1 MLQLEAISKSME
13 ADEFKRGLMEF
24 VARRGTPD
32 KIVSD
37 NNQTFKATN
46 QWLELLS
53 KDADLFNYLTVQRIT
68 WQFNL
73 SRAPWWGGFF
83 ERLVGVM
90 KSSLLKVIGRALL
103 TFKELEEVLLD
114 VECFM
119 NNRPLCY
126 QGEEFENPVITP
138 NLLLRGQPA
147 NFLEESEEA
156 MNDNTAAT
164 KRMKYLMV
172 CREHLKK
179 RWLTEYVHALEERHR
194 KVFNDEKGSA

>member
-73 SRAPWWGGFF
+73 SRVP
-83 ERLVGVM
+83 
-90 KSSLLKVIGRALL
+90 
-103 TFKELEEVLLD
+103 
-114 VECFM
+114 
-119 NNRPLCY
+119 
-126 QGEEFENPVITP
+126 
-138 NLLLRGQPA
+138 
-147 NFLEESEEA
+147 
-156 MNDNTAAT
+156 
-164 KRMKYLMV
+164 
-172 CREHLKK
+172 
-179 RWLTEYVHALEERHR
+179 
-194 KVFNDEKGSA
+194 

>member
-1 MLQLEAISKSME
+1 
-13 ADEFKRGLMEF
+13 
-24 VARRGTPD
+24 
-32 KIVSD
+32 
-37 NNQTFKATN
+37 
-46 QWLELLS
+46 
-53 KDADLFNYLTVQRIT
+53 
-68 WQFNL
+68 
-73 SRAPWWGGFF
+73 
-83 ERLVGVM
+83 M
-90 KSSLLKVIGRALL
+90 KSSLSKVIGRALL

-138 NLLLRGQPA
+138 NPLLRGQPA

-164 KRMKYLMV
+164 KQIKYLMV